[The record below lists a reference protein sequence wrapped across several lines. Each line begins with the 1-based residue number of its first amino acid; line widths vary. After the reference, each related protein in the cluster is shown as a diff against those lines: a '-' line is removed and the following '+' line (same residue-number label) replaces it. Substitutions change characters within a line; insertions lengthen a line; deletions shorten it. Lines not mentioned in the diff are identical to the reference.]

1 MSDWRN
7 YMCTSIISNRKK
19 TIVGWNLDILNMEY
33 RVREAADGVYI
44 EINDWTEGWLPLFGA
59 NKRGD
64 FVGMPTCWP
73 FDGRSNPKGT
83 EPNVIMLD
91 IDLLT
96 QKKTLQEIKEIA
108 QSDAVCSVP
117 GVTFMSSLSD
127 KDGNVLHIIPGQGYK
142 YYEKP
147 KYQVLTN
154 FSPFKM
160 DKEQHPWM
168 GWERYHIA
176 ESMLENASDDFD
188 VRDCFE
194 ILKAVSQEAC
204 PTVVSIVFD
213 VTDMKVYWC
222 EQRQWDRINEKAFE

>member
-1 MSDWRN
+1 
-7 YMCTSIISNRKK
+7 MCTSIISNRKK
-19 TIVGWNLDILNMEY
+19 TVVGWNLDILDMEY
-33 RVREAADGVYI
+33 RVRKAEDGVYI
-44 EINDWTEGWLPLFGA
+44 EINDATEGWLPLFGA
-59 NKRGD
+59 NSRGD

-73 FDGRSNPKGT
+73 FDDRSNPKGS

-108 QSDAVCSVP
+108 EVEAVCSVP

-127 KDGNVLHIIPGQGYK
+127 RDGNVLHIIPGQGYK

-168 GWERYHIA
+168 GWDRYCIA
-176 ESMLENASDDFD
+176 KEMLEQAPDNFD
-188 VRDCFE
+188 VKDCFAV
-194 ILKAVSQEAC
+194 LQKVSQEVC
-204 PTVVSIVFD
+204 PTVVSMVFD
-213 VTDMKVYWC
+213 VTEMKVYLC
-222 EQRQWDRINEKAFE
+222 ENRQWNNIQEKAFG